1 MAFFPVAGLLEH
13 PTLEIPFTGSI
24 RFTFHV
30 GKNGRKT
37 AVKEQG
43 EKRSKE
49 AKLKYVNRVVAQKLV
64 NNTPPKKRGK
74 KKKKKG
80 RRQRT
85 IFACP
90 FSACIMDLWKKYGGP
105 NPNLKVSKHQH
116 FFSGNSNP

>member
-1 MAFFPVAGLLEH
+1 MGESLPKPMAFFPVAGLLEH

-74 KKKKKG
+74 KKKRKEED
-80 RRQRT
+80 REPSLPAPSQLV
-85 IFACP
+85 
-90 FSACIMDLWKKYGGP
+90 LWIYGKNMGD
-105 NPNLKVSKHQH
+105 QIQI
-116 FFSGNSNP
+116 